1 MKRNA
6 RHEIT
11 FTRCTGQDADFRAL
25 VDALDEELNERY
37 GAQMAF
43 FGQYNH
49 SHDVASAL
57 VAWVDGER
65 AGCGCLKPYSDQ
77 TVEMKRVFVPKSFRG
92 QGVARAVMAELE
104 TWARELGFTV
114 AILETG
120 ILQPEAIRLY
130 EAAGYERIPNYPPY
144 ENVAES
150 VSYQK
155 KLSEA

>member
-1 MKRNA
+1 
-6 RHEIT
+6 
-11 FTRCTGQDADFRAL
+11 
-25 VDALDEELNERY
+25 
-37 GAQMAF
+37 
-43 FGQYNH
+43 
-49 SHDVASAL
+49 
-57 VAWVDGER
+57 
-65 AGCGCLKPYSDQ
+65 
-77 TVEMKRVFVPKSFRG
+77 MKRVFVPKSFRG